1 MKKVIACFMTCLIL
15 IGCCGGALAVN
26 DDMMRASVT
35 VTYTQAAASSGSNT
49 GEVKFTYQVRASK
62 TCSPIGASSIA
73 IYKSDGSYVTTVRGT
88 TSNGLLANSTTSKSG
103 TYTYKGTSGTSYYAK
118 VTLSATAG
126 SEHDSRTVTTGTAR
140 AK

>member
-1 MKKVIACFMTCLIL
+1 MKKVVACFMACLML
-15 IGCCGGALAVN
+15 IGCCGGVLAVS

-35 VTYTQAAASSGSNT
+35 VTYTQASASSGSNT
-49 GEVKFTYQVRASK
+49 GEVKIAYQVRASK
-62 TCSPIGASSIA
+62 TASPIGASSIA
-73 IYKSDGSYVTTVRGT
+73 IYKSDGSYVTTIRGT
-88 TSNGLLANSTTSKSG
+88 TSNGFMANNTTSKSG

-126 SEHDSRTVTTGTAR
+126 SEHDSRTVTTNTAR